1 MTGLLDKLNTPKV
14 FITALMLV
22 LAVNG
27 LLFLVHNYRL
37 AENTAT
43 ASPTATVELD
53 AAKSSSAEATPTK
66 NSEGDNSSKQEASA
80 TKETA
85 GGVVDNPVSKQTDGL
100 KAPEVNTPPPSGL
113 DPNAPPPSNQPA
125 TYPTP
130 AVTKE
135 PTEPPA
141 IPTTTY
147 PQSVYD
153 SNSWSGN
160 PNDDS
165 ASPTE

>member
-1 MTGLLDKLNTPKV
+1 MVRFLDKLNTPKV
-14 FITALMLV
+14 FIPALV
-22 LAVNG
+22 LVVAVNG

-37 AENTAT
+37 AQNTAT
-43 ASPTATVELD
+43 ASPANTVELD
-53 AAKSSSAEATPTK
+53 TAKSSSAEATTENGK
-66 NSEGDNSSKQEASA
+66 VDNSGNQEQGGAKESA
-80 TKETA
+80 GA
-85 GGVVDNPVSKQTDGL
+85 VDNPVSKQTDGL
-100 KAPEVNTPPPSGL
+100 KAPETKPQSPSGF
-113 DPNAPPPSNQPA
+113 DPNTSPSLDQPA

-130 AVTKE
+130 AAPEK

-141 IPTTTY
+141 IPTTY

-165 ASPTE
+165 ASPTG